1 VLDWIALFVATVSAL
16 AFALNHSL
24 ADTAGTGQAA
34 LTESEKL
41 QSQKMEAIGRLAGG
55 VAHDFNNL
63 LAVITGYSELL
74 LESVGSSDPNRAKLE
89 QIKQA
94 ANSAASLTRQLLMFS
109 RQQVIQ
115 PVLLDINQTVAN
127 TETMLRRLIKE
138 NIEFKVVLDPN
149 LDRINA
155 DPGQIEQVI
164 LNLVVNARDA
174 LAKRL
179 AIQKVVDRANQITSC
194 LRFQDVTLGA

>member
-1 VLDWIALFVATVSAL
+1 
-16 AFALNHSL
+16 
-24 ADTAGTGQAA
+24 G
-34 LTESEKL
+34 SERL

-63 LAVITGYSELL
+63 LAVINGYSDLL

-115 PVLLDINQTVAN
+115 PLILDINQIVAN
-127 TETMLRRLIKE
+127 TEKMVRRLIKE
-138 NIEFKVVLDPN
+138 NIEFTVMLDPT
-149 LDRINA
+149 L
-155 DPGQIEQVI
+155 
-164 LNLVVNARDA
+164 
-174 LAKRL
+174 
-179 AIQKVVDRANQITSC
+179 DRANAASRQTEQITP
-194 LRFQDVTLGA
+194 TLA